1 MSATRLDQ
9 SHAALIQGFLERDPV
24 ANLFALG
31 ALEQWAVERN
41 PSVEWWGTMGPDGEL
56 DALVFAEGHRV
67 GLGYALVVPMGC
79 AEALA
84 DMAPRFSERDGASWM
99 VGEAAAADAIAASLS
114 EAEPAMS
121 RRQLLMVLEETRPGP
136 TVQIRQAI
144 MGDLC
149 WVTEAARAVNDEDL
163 GTGIIDMDG
172 MAFSRKVEGSIASG
186 SEWLGTGRSYR
197 AKVGTRCAYGAQL
210 GGVWV
215 PPPSRGRGLGQF
227 ATRALC
233 QELLRGVPRIT
244 LHVGAENARAIRCY
258 EAVGFQPVRDFRLW
272 VR

>member
-1 MSATRLDQ
+1 
-9 SHAALIQGFLERDPV
+9 
-24 ANLFALG
+24 
-31 ALEQWAVERN
+31 
-41 PSVEWWGTMGPDGEL
+41 
-56 DALVFAEGHRV
+56 
-67 GLGYALVVPMGC
+67 
-79 AEALA
+79 
-84 DMAPRFSERDGASWM
+84 M

-233 QELLRGVPRIT
+233 RNCCSVCPASRSTWALRMRVRFG
-244 LHVGAENARAIRCY
+244 AIRPS
-258 EAVGFQPVRDFRLW
+258 AFNPSATFGSG
-272 VR
+272 